1 MNKTEW
7 LSRFSND
14 ETFIQKTLEQIEKD
28 ALGYI
33 DVPKFIS
40 KNELIY
46 ANAVAWIAQI
56 LHKIMEKNRAQFIQY
71 LYRVDIPEK
80 IVHPILKD
88 WSESSYQELAK
99 IILEREA
106 QKVFL
111 RAKFANLP
119 KSETED

>member
-1 MNKTEW
+1 MIQTEW

-14 ETFIQKTLEQIEKD
+14 EAFVQKTLEQIEKD
-28 ALGYI
+28 AQGYI

-40 KNELIY
+40 NNDKIY
-46 ANAVAWIAQI
+46 VNSVAWISSI
-56 LHKIMEKNRAQFIQY
+56 LHRIMEKNRAQFLQY

-99 IILEREA
+99 IILQREA

-111 RAKFANLP
+111 RAKFSNMP
-119 KSETED
+119 KTETEE

>member
-1 MNKTEW
+1 MKQTEW
-7 LSRFSND
+7 VSRFSND
-14 ETFIQKTLEQIEKD
+14 EAFVQKTLEQIEKD
-28 ALGYI
+28 AQGYI

-40 KNELIY
+40 NNNLIY
-46 ANAVAWIAQI
+46 ENSVSWISSI
-56 LHKIMEKNRAQFIQY
+56 LHKIMEKNRALFLQY

-88 WSESSYQELAK
+88 WSESSYQVLAK

-111 RAKFANLP
+111 RAKFSNLP

>member
-1 MNKTEW
+1 MNQTEW
-7 LSRFSND
+7 LSRFSSD
-14 ETFIQKTLEQIEKD
+14 EAFIQKTLEQIEKD
-28 ALGYI
+28 AQGYV

-40 KNELIY
+40 NTNLIY
-46 ANAVAWIAQI
+46 ENSVSWISSI

-88 WSESSYQELAK
+88 WSESSYEELAK

-111 RAKFANLP
+111 RAKFSNLP

>member
-1 MNKTEW
+1 MEKTEW

-14 ETFIQKTLEQIEKD
+14 EAFVQKTLEQIEKD
-28 ALGYI
+28 AIGYI
-33 DVPKFIS
+33 DVPRFIS
-40 KNELIY
+40 NNNLIY
-46 ANAVAWIAQI
+46 ANSVAWISSI
-56 LHKIMEKNRAQFIQY
+56 LHRIMEKNRAQFLQY

-111 RAKFANLP
+111 RAKFSNMP
-119 KSETED
+119 KTETEE